1 MRETVVIN
9 RFLISTIILI
19 GLFCLG
25 ATLTAKEVIVSIPMP
40 ELQSQM
46 GYTDR
51 YEIARSL
58 LVQGYRILYY
68 NEACL
73 IAVMDDSEGMKLSS
87 ARYLSIYPPENDL
100 YIVNMSK
107 MFDKGLLSE
116 SGEVLLEMG
125 SSMLLQSAL
134 EEIELQNRLKTQF
147 TKLSLEPM
155 RFPVKTLLPAYSKE
169 YRTDIAQ
176 LVSHVSADSVETR
189 LYELQNFVTRH
200 ALADNR
206 LQVAEWIR
214 QKFASFGI
222 ADAELQAFDYNGT
235 QQYNVVATI
244 PGTDYPDEYIIVGG
258 HHDSRSTNINVYDF
272 APGADDNAS
281 GTVAA
286 LDMARVIQQYG
297 YQPQVSIRFVT
308 FACEELGLW
317 GSKHYSQNAL
327 DNEQNIR
334 LMINHDMIANNT
346 ATSERPV
353 KIMRYDGALDYA
365 DYALQLTSQYTDLVP
380 EFGPYN
386 YGGSDQITFWQ
397 KGFNTLFFNE
407 AEFSPVYHSP
417 EDVVANLDPDYC
429 AEVIKASLACTVFF
443 ADIPGSPDA
452 PLATAAMHITN
463 DSFTANWDPVDH
475 ADRYLL
481 DVYTKDATEAAPD
494 LFFSEYIEGGGHNQA
509 LEIYNGTGQDVDL
522 NDYTVQ
528 IFFGAS
534 TSPSTTYYLELTGIL
549 ADGEVV
555 VICHPVADPALLAL
569 ADFHSFVAVF
579 DGDDQ
584 LALLKES
591 TNSYVDIIGRI
602 GEDPGTGWGTYPL
615 TTLNR
620 TLVRK
625 NWVYSGVT
633 DNPTSGF
640 LTLESEWDSYLVNT
654 FDYLGYH
661 STFLVC
667 YLPGLLNLEVI
678 GSNFW
683 NVGALESEHT
693 YYYTVWAAN
702 DYFTSDLSNEIIVH
716 TLQEPSLPVEMASF
730 SALVTVQNQVRLV
743 WTVQSE
749 TGMQGYRILRSA
761 SEILNDAILISPLV
775 PATNSAVTHSYVF
788 TDGGLTESGTYYYWL
803 QCLENNGC
811 LAHHGPIFLHYDAIT
826 NNQGLDVPMITQLKA
841 IYPNPFNPVA
851 FIPFSLAEPVEV
863 KIRIYNLRGQIVR
876 DFDLGEMEP
885 GFHHVTWDGND
896 PRGKELASGL
906 YQIQLTAG
914 SQNFQRKAILLK

>member
-1 MRETVVIN
+1 MLVV
-9 RFLISTIILI
+9 LIML
-19 GLFCLG
+19 
-25 ATLTAKEVIVSIPMP
+25 LTAGLYAERNIIGIRMDDKDIVK
-40 ELQSQM
+40 
-46 GYTDR
+46 TDR
-51 YEIARSL
+51 YESMRMLSGKG
-58 LVQGYRILYY
+58 VKVLYY
-68 NEACL
+68 NESYA
-73 IAVMDDSEGMKLSS
+73 IAEVTDDTLQHLQSCIKLASLPLNNALYVVNKIPGKELNTGTTEFRILMDL
-87 ARYLSIYPPENDL
+87 
-100 YIVNMSK
+100 
-107 MFDKGLLSE
+107 
-116 SGEVLLEMG
+116 G
-125 SSMLLQSAL
+125 SSYLIESAL
-134 EEIELQNRLKTQF
+134 DEIKLWETIQAPY
-147 TKLSLEPM
+147 TKLSTEPM
-155 RFPVKTLLPAYSKE
+155 LFPVKVSLPAYDKE
-169 YRTDIAQ
+169 FRTDIAQ
-176 LVSHVSADSVETR
+176 MLTYVSADSVVAR
-189 LYELQNFVTRH
+189 LNDLQNFVTRH

-214 QKFASFGI
+214 QKFASYGI
-222 ADAELQAFDYNGT
+222 ADAELQAFEYNGT

-244 PGTDYPDEYIIVGG
+244 TGTVYSDEYIIVGG
-258 HHDSRSTNINVYDF
+258 HHDSRSTDINDYDF

-286 LDMARVIQQYG
+286 LEMARVIQLYG
-297 YQPQVSIRFVT
+297 YQPPVSIRFVT

-317 GSKHYSQNAL
+317 GSKHYSQTAL
-327 DNEQNIR
+327 DSEQNIR
-334 LMINHDMIANNT
+334 LMINHDMVANNT
-346 ATSERPV
+346 AITDRPV
-353 KIMRYDGALDYA
+353 KIMPYDGALDYA

-397 KGFNTLFFNE
+397 NGFNTLFFNE

-452 PLATAAMHITN
+452 PLATAATQITHDGFN
-463 DSFTANWDPVDH
+463 ANWEPVDH

-522 NDYTVQ
+522 TDYTVQ

-667 YLPGLLNLEVI
+667 HLPGLLNLEVI

-683 NVGALESEHT
+683 NVGALEPEHI
-693 YYYTVWAAN
+693 YYYTVRAAN
-702 DYFTSDLSNEIIVH
+702 DYFTSDLSNEMQVQ

-811 LAHHGPIFLHYDAIT
+811 LAHHGPIFLHYDAIA

>member
-1 MRETVVIN
+1 MKTRLFALV
-9 RFLISTIILI
+9 FLLSFMVAYAEPYLAVGEMYDLCNHAGT
-19 GLFCLG
+19 
-25 ATLTAKEVIVSIPMP
+25 
-40 ELQSQM
+40 Q
-46 GYTDR
+46 DR
-51 YEIARSL
+51 YEAMSIL
-58 LVQGYRILYY
+58 TEQGCGILYFNDSHAIMLINEQDHEQVFNYKNLDHHLKEGKLYLITKPNGDKPSVGDQDIRILH
-68 NEACL
+68 
-73 IAVMDDSEGMKLSS
+73 
-87 ARYLSIYPPENDL
+87 DL
-100 YIVNMSK
+100 
-107 MFDKGLLSE
+107 
-116 SGEVLLEMG
+116 G
-125 SSMLLQSAL
+125 SSYLVASDLGCDCMMKNLRCNCTPLD
-134 EEIELQNRLKTQF
+134 F
-147 TKLSLEPM
+147 EPM
-155 RFPVKTLLPAYSKE
+155 VFKERMYLPAYRSD
-169 YRTDIAQ
+169 YRTDVAQ
-176 LVSHVSADSVETR
+176 LVSLTSADSVLVSLQHLQDFQTR
-189 LYELQNFVTRH
+189 Y

-206 LQVAEWIR
+206 LEVAEWIKG
-214 QKFASFGI
+214 KFESYGI
-222 ADAELQAFDYNGT
+222 SDVQLQSFDYQGVT
-235 QQYNVVATI
+235 QYNVVATI
-244 PGTDYPDEYIIVGG
+244 PGTAYPDEYIIVGG
-258 HHDSRSTNINVYDF
+258 HHDSISSNSDPYTT

-286 LDMARVIQQYG
+286 LEMARVIRQYG
-297 YQPQVSIRFVT
+297 YQPPVSIRFVT

-346 ATSERPV
+346 ALTDRPV
-353 KIMRYDGALDYA
+353 KIMPYDGALDYA

-407 AEFSPVYHSP
+407 AEFSPVYHSS
-417 EDVVANLDPDYC
+417 EDIVSNLDPDYC

-452 PLATAAMHITN
+452 PLATAATQITHDGFN
-463 DSFTANWDPVDH
+463 ANWEPVDH

-522 NDYTVQ
+522 TDYTVQ

-667 YLPGLLNLEVI
+667 HLPGLLNLEVI

-683 NVGALESEHT
+683 NVGALEPEHI
-693 YYYTVWAAN
+693 YYYTVRAAN
-702 DYFTSDLSNEIIVH
+702 DYFTSDLSNEMQVQ

-811 LAHHGPIFLHYDAIT
+811 LAHHGPIFLHYDAIA

>member
-1 MRETVVIN
+1 MIN

-125 SSMLLQSAL
+125 SSMLLQSSL

-702 DYFTSDLSNEIIVH
+702 DYFTSDLSNEIMVH
-716 TLQEPSLPVEMASF
+716 TLQEPSLPVELTSF
-730 SALVTVQNQVRLV
+730 TATISPGNDIVLS
-743 WTVQSE
+743 WTTQTE
-749 TGMQGYRILRSA
+749 TGLSGFHVYRSNTEHMEDAQVVSPLIPAQNTSQQHSYEFTEHELSA
-761 SEILNDAILISPLV
+761 S
-775 PATNSAVTHSYVF
+775 
-788 TDGGLTESGTYYYWL
+788 GLYYFWL
-803 QCLENNGC
+803 QAHGVSGETYHWGPVSVLYTEDPDTDLPQIP
-811 LAHHGPIFLHYDAIT
+811 LAT
-826 NNQGLDVPMITQLKA
+826 GLQAV
-841 IYPNPFNPVA
+841 YPNPFNSTL
-851 FIPFSLAEPVEV
+851 FIPFNLAETIGVQITV
-863 KIRIYNLRGQIVR
+863 HNIKGQILR
-876 DFDLGEMEP
+876 RYDLGSKAP
-885 GFHHVTWDGND
+885 GRYQITWDGRD
-896 PRGKELASGL
+896 AVGRSLGSGVYYITMKAGGELF
-906 YQIQLTAG
+906 G
-914 SQNFQRKAILLK
+914 SKSLLMK